1 MGFQVQS
8 SRARGLFTIWGR
20 MRSDL
25 ECVARNRGGVAYLI
39 AKWFRCVVL
48 VFSPKAFGPENQKKI
63 VRGAVVYK
71 QATPLRGFRGRR
83 CQSRAGYLGFTLP
96 DSNVKE
102 PEVFLQLQFFYTV

>member
-1 MGFQVQS
+1 
-8 SRARGLFTIWGR
+8 

-83 CQSRAGYLGFTLP
+83 CQSRAGYLGFTLS
-96 DSNVKE
+96 DSDVKE
-102 PEVFLQLQFFYTV
+102 PEVFLHFTVLLYSICHSICKGKVLEQRKR